1 MKLYKK
7 IALGAVAVAATASMT
22 SCSDYLDINTNPN
35 SPTITQAKYT
45 TLIPWSQFYMNHI
58 YGIVASNTSYY
69 TGHFYRNNGQQGGAA
84 QWKLD
89 SSTRAG
95 NAQQWFL
102 TQVANNYGPI
112 YNKSM
117 EAGAY
122 HYAAVGKFLKAYG
135 WIMLTDLFGEIPYSD
150 AIGASPSP
158 TYDLGED
165 IYLGCIA
172 DIDEAIEL
180 FGRQQ
185 EKGAEP
191 LSAADYWNGGDT
203 AKWIKLCYLLKAR
216 WMNHFSKKSAG
227 SYKDCKY
234 DADEI
239 LACLD
244 KAMQS
249 NADNTLIRHTDT
261 NTTSHDVMAWNEP
274 VDYHPLY
281 SCVGMNSNVYVTKT
295 YTDLLTNFDNKGIED
310 PRADKFIPWAR
321 SEKSAT
327 TPAGLK
333 WTEDGKWR
341 RSVGVDLL
349 SNIIQEQGPYALSFN
364 ADTEKWYCDNASRA
378 GDTIYVWQTCGGLG
392 YNKGTDLFYRRNR
405 SYERSAMSGVFYCRP
420 DVPSYVGTY
429 SEACFIRAEV
439 LMRKGD
445 KTGAF
450 DAFKKAVR
458 ANIDDVNDQLDRWV
472 AQVPNDA
479 DHPTFKHMTEAEIT
493 AFIDGALGTASDITM
508 GKIMTQKL
516 IAMPYSNENWND
528 LRRHDFDKN
537 IFMAYDKP
545 YTFTA
550 GIGDVHTYC
559 PADKCPRR
567 WKQASYELNYN
578 VSNLR
583 AIGAK
588 VPGAYELS
596 GGADGWYNS
605 NEICTLPIFWDR
617 AD

>member
-203 AKWIKLCYLLKAR
+203 AKWIKLCYLLKA
-216 WMNHFSKKSAG
+216 S
-227 SYKDCKY
+227 
-234 DADEI
+234 I
-239 LACLD
+239 
-244 KAMQS
+244 
-249 NADNTLIRHTDT
+249 
-261 NTTSHDVMAWNEP
+261 
-274 VDYHPLY
+274 
-281 SCVGMNSNVYVTKT
+281 NS
-295 YTDLLTNFDNKGIED
+295 
-310 PRADKFIPWAR
+310 P
-321 SEKSAT
+321 
-327 TPAGLK
+327 
-333 WTEDGKWR
+333 
-341 RSVGVDLL
+341 
-349 SNIIQEQGPYALSFN
+349 
-364 ADTEKWYCDNASRA
+364 
-378 GDTIYVWQTCGGLG
+378 
-392 YNKGTDLFYRRNR
+392 
-405 SYERSAMSGVFYCRP
+405 
-420 DVPSYVGTY
+420 
-429 SEACFIRAEV
+429 
-439 LMRKGD
+439 
-445 KTGAF
+445 
-450 DAFKKAVR
+450 
-458 ANIDDVNDQLDRWV
+458 
-472 AQVPNDA
+472 
-479 DHPTFKHMTEAEIT
+479 
-493 AFIDGALGTASDITM
+493 
-508 GKIMTQKL
+508 
-516 IAMPYSNENWND
+516 
-528 LRRHDFDKN
+528 
-537 IFMAYDKP
+537 
-545 YTFTA
+545 
-550 GIGDVHTYC
+550 
-559 PADKCPRR
+559 
-567 WKQASYELNYN
+567 
-578 VSNLR
+578 
-583 AIGAK
+583 
-588 VPGAYELS
+588 
-596 GGADGWYNS
+596 
-605 NEICTLPIFWDR
+605 
-617 AD
+617 